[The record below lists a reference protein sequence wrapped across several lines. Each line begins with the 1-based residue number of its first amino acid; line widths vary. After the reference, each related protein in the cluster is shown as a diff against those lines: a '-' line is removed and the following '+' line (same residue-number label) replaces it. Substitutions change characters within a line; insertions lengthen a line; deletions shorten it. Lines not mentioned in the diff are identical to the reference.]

1 MALYYSKGTI
11 SDMSE
16 VQSGQGRNGNNW
28 QKMTITLD
36 VPGYQGTFSKQ
47 IFQVLGDSVN
57 EVCRYDIGDQVKVGF
72 ALYAREYNGRLY
84 NNVMLVNISD
94 DSVVKPSMTA
104 SDAAPQSRQYTKQE
118 LNPAEH
124 EEDLPF

>member
-16 VQSGQGRNGNNW
+16 LQSIETRNGIY

-36 VPGYQGTFSKQ
+36 VPGYQGSFSKQ
-47 IFQVLGDSVN
+47 IFQVMGDSVN
-57 EVCRYDIGDQVKVGF
+57 KVMQYNIGDRVQIGF
-72 ALYAREYNGRLY
+72 ALYAREYKGRLY
-84 NNVMLVNISD
+84 NNVMLVKISD
-94 DSVVKPSMTA
+94 DSVVKPSMTT
-104 SDAAPQSRQYTKQE
+104 SDAAPQPRQYTKQD

-124 EEDLPF
+124 EDLPF